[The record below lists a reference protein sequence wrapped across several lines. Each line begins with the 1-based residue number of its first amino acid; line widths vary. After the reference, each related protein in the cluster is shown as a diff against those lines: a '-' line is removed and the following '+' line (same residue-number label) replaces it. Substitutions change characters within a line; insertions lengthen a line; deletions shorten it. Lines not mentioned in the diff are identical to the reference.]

1 MNDAQ
6 EHAKIIEE
14 IHDMFVRKNAD
25 YGNSFENSLDE
36 WGLIVSAM
44 RVQEKLDRV
53 KTSLKQELKV
63 KDESVEDSFLDIA
76 NYAIMTAM
84 WLRKE
89 KEKKEESMT
98 YNEYEANMNKEATYK
113 PTPWK

>member
-6 EHAKIIEE
+6 KHAKITDE
-14 IHDMFVRKNAD
+14 IHEMFVKKNAD
-25 YGNSFENSLDE
+25 YGNSFEKSLDE

-44 RVQEKLDRV
+44 RTQEKLDRV

-76 NYAIMTAM
+76 NYAIMTVM

-98 YNEYEANMNKEATYK
+98 FNEYENKLVSKEAK
-113 PTPWK
+113 EIWDIF

>member
-25 YGNSFENSLDE
+25 YGNSFEKSLDE

-76 NYAIMTAM
+76 NYAIMTVM

-98 YNEYEANMNKEATYK
+98 YDEYETNLAKKVNKGIGFK
-113 PTPWK
+113 

>member
-6 EHAKIIEE
+6 KHAKITDE
-14 IHDMFVRKNAD
+14 IHEMFVKKNAD
-25 YGNSFENSLDE
+25 YGNSFEKSLDE

-44 RVQEKLDRV
+44 RTQEKLDRV

-76 NYAIMTAM
+76 NYAIMTVM

-98 YNEYEANMNKEATYK
+98 FNEYENKLTSKEAK
-113 PTPWK
+113 EIWDIF

>member
-25 YGNSFENSLDE
+25 YGNSFEKSLDE

-76 NYAIMTAM
+76 NYAIMTVM

-98 YNEYEANMNKEATYK
+98 YDEYETNLAKKVNKGIEFK
-113 PTPWK
+113 

>member
-6 EHAKIIEE
+6 THAKIIEE
-14 IHDMFVRKNAD
+14 IHDMFVKKNAD
-25 YGNSFENSLDE
+25 YGNSFEKSLDE

-53 KTSLKQELKV
+53 KTSLKHELKV

-76 NYAIMTAM
+76 NYAVMTVM

-98 YNEYEANMNKEATYK
+98 YDEYEAKLAKKIAEGTK
-113 PTPWK
+113 FK

>member
-6 EHAKIIEE
+6 KHAKIIEE

-25 YGNSFENSLDE
+25 YGNSFEKSLDE

-44 RVQEKLDRV
+44 RIQEKLDRV

-98 YNEYEANMNKEATYK
+98 YDEYETNLAKKANKGIEFK
-113 PTPWK
+113 

>member
-25 YGNSFENSLDE
+25 YGNSFEKSLNE

>member
-6 EHAKIIEE
+6 EHAKITEE
-14 IHDMFVRKNAD
+14 IHDMFVKKNAD
-25 YGNSFENSLDE
+25 YGNSFEKSLDE

-76 NYAIMTAM
+76 NYAIMTVM

-89 KEKKEESMT
+89 KEKKEESIT
-98 YNEYEANMNKEATYK
+98 YDEYETNLYKKSKEVIGFK
-113 PTPWK
+113 

>member
-1 MNDAQ
+1 MNNAQ
-6 EHAKIIEE
+6 KHAKITEE
-14 IHDMFVRKNAD
+14 IHDMFVKKNAD
-25 YGNSFENSLDE
+25 YGNSFEKSLDE

-44 RVQEKLDRV
+44 RTQEKLDRV
-53 KTSLKQELKV
+53 KTSLKHELKV

-76 NYAIMTAM
+76 NYAIMTVM

-98 YNEYEANMNKEATYK
+98 FGEYENKLVSKEVK
-113 PTPWK
+113 EI

>member
-6 EHAKIIEE
+6 KHAKIIEE

-25 YGNSFENSLDE
+25 YGNSFEKSLDE

-44 RVQEKLDRV
+44 RVQEKLDRI

-76 NYAIMTAM
+76 NYAIMTVM

-98 YNEYEANMNKEATYK
+98 YDKYEANMDKEATYK

>member
-1 MNDAQ
+1 MSDAQ

-25 YGNSFENSLDE
+25 YGNSFEKSLDE

-53 KTSLKQELKV
+53 KTSLKHELKV

-98 YNEYEANMNKEATYK
+98 YDEYEANLAKKVAEGITFK
-113 PTPWK
+113 

>member
-25 YGNSFENSLDE
+25 YGNSFEKSLDE

-76 NYAIMTAM
+76 NYAIMTVM

-98 YNEYEANMNKEATYK
+98 YDEYETNLYEKSKEGK
-113 PTPWK
+113 WI

>member
-6 EHAKIIEE
+6 KHAKITEE
-14 IHDMFVRKNAD
+14 IHEMFVKKNAD
-25 YGNSFENSLDE
+25 YGNSFEKSLDE

-44 RVQEKLDRV
+44 RTQEKLDRV
-53 KTSLKQELKV
+53 KTSLKHELKV

-98 YNEYEANMNKEATYK
+98 FNEYENKLTSKEVK
-113 PTPWK
+113 EIWDIF